1 MKKTAHPHWFDFV
14 QLMRLD
20 KPIGILLLLW
30 PTLWSLWL
38 AAEGVPS
45 LKNLMIFTL
54 GCLLMRS
61 AGCVINDYADRD
73 VDLHVKRTHKR
84 PITAGRIPPAH
95 ALLLFGVLCLL
106 ALGLVLLT
114 NALTI
119 KLAIGAVALTVLYP
133 YCKRHT
139 HLPQIVLGA
148 AFAWS
153 IPMAWAAEKGAIT
166 APVWLVYCSAV
177 LWTLVYDTFYA
188 MVDRDDDL
196 KIGIRSTAILFGEA
210 DRAITGVLQG
220 LVILGLLLVGQKFH
234 LHWPYFL
241 GLAVAAALFG
251 WQQYLI
257 REREPAA
264 CFRAFLHNH
273 WVGMV
278 IFAGIAGSYALPVGL
293 S

>member
-1 MKKTAHPHWFDFV
+1 MNKPIHKAAFRDYL

-38 AAEGVPS
+38 AAEGMPS
-45 LKNLMIFTL
+45 PKNLVIFVL
-54 GCLLMRS
+54 GCVLMRS

-73 VDLHVKRTHKR
+73 FDKHVARTRER
-84 PITAGRIPPAH
+84 PITAGRVEPFD
-95 ALLLFGVLCLL
+95 ALLLFAILCLL
-106 ALGLVLLT
+106 SLALVLQT

-119 KLAIGAVALTVLYP
+119 KLAFGAVALTTIYP

-139 HLPQIVLGA
+139 HLPQVVLGA
-148 AFAWS
+148 AFAWA
-153 IPMAWAAEKGAIT
+153 IPMAWAAEKGTIAV
-166 APVWLVYCSAV
+166 PVWLLYCAAV
-177 LWTLVYDTFYA
+177 LWALVYDTFYA
-188 MVDRDDDL
+188 MVDREDDL

-210 DRAITGVLQG
+210 DRAITAVLQG
-220 LVILGLLLVGQKFH
+220 LVILSLLLVGQRCH
-234 LHWPYFL
+234 LHWPFYL
-241 GLAVAAALFG
+241 GLLAACLLFG
-251 WQQYLI
+251 WQQHLI

-273 WVGMV
+273 WVGMA
-278 IFAGIAGSYALPVGL
+278 IFTGIAASYAL

>member
-1 MKKTAHPHWFDFV
+1 MRKSDRKTKLHDFI

-45 LKNLMIFTL
+45 LKNLVIFTL
-54 GCLLMRS
+54 GCVLMRS

-73 VDLHVKRTHKR
+73 VDKHVQRTRER
-84 PITAGRIPPAH
+84 PLTAGRIKPSH
-95 ALLLFGVLCLL
+95 ALLLFVVLCLL
-106 ALGLVLLT
+106 ALGLVLQT

-119 KLAIGAVALTVLYP
+119 KLAVVAVALTAIYP

-148 AFAWS
+148 AFAWA
-153 IPMAWAAEKGAIT
+153 IPMAWTAEKGTLTPTI
-166 APVWLVYCSAV
+166 WLVYCTAL
-177 LWTLVYDTFYA
+177 LWTVVYDTFYA
-188 MVDRDDDL
+188 MVDREDDL
-196 KIGIRSTAILFGEA
+196 KIGVRSTAILFGEA
-210 DRAITGVLQG
+210 DRAITGVLQV
-220 LVILGLLLVGQKFH
+220 LVILSLLLVGRKFQ

-241 GLAVAAALFG
+241 SVLAATALFA

-257 REREPAA
+257 RAREAAA
-264 CFRAFLHNH
+264 CFRAFLHNQ
-273 WVGMV
+273 WVGLV
-278 IFAGIAGSYALPVGL
+278 IFAGIAASYTL